1 MGSSQDEMP
10 LANDSP
16 IADPPIT
23 EKRCLVFV
31 HLFGEMKMHYLF
43 FDAPQDF
50 VDALKRTFRTCFSER
65 SQILSSSLLFKK
77 PVVSTFQ
84 ISEVNTSCVQT
95 PERCLSSDF

>member
-1 MGSSQDEMP
+1 
-10 LANDSP
+10 
-16 IADPPIT
+16 
-23 EKRCLVFV
+23 
-31 HLFGEMKMHYLF
+31 MHYLF

-84 ISEVNTSCVQT
+84 ISELPFPAANLGLDHTIVLPQPTIDHILTETLIT
-95 PERCLSSDF
+95 PSSIAAAPKRAIGKIVPPPK